1 LGRTGKYEN
10 APPPSAFRQ
19 EFVWDKRNLTSQGP
33 QEAFGSFAGVI
44 QNIQLYFIQRTVG
57 FSQYEVWNLQ
67 IFLGMHQCKSTD
79 RA

>member
-1 LGRTGKYEN
+1 MHLHPRPY
-10 APPPSAFRQ
+10 
-19 EFVWDKRNLTSQGP
+19 KRNLTSQGP
-33 QEAFGSFAGVI
+33 HDQETFGSFAGVI
-44 QNIQLYFIQRTVG
+44 QNICTLSNVG